1 MCESKVLIEWCGYS
15 RSIFLKT
22 RADFRESILYRYICC
37 SVLCNV
43 PCAIVKKDFA
53 LYVFA
58 VAPLA
63 GAWVEIPGCLP
74 GQMQRRRRSPCG
86 SVVEI
91 LHTLT
96 RPSISRGAPLAEL
109 GLKQIYTTRGATR
122 K

>member
-63 GAWVEIPGCLP
+63 GAWVEI
-74 GQMQRRRRSPCG
+74 
-86 SVVEI
+86 
-91 LHTLT
+91 
-96 RPSISRGAPLAEL
+96 
-109 GLKQIYTTRGATR
+109 TTS
-122 K
+122 

>member
-63 GAWVEIPGCLP
+63 GAWVEINQELP
-74 GQMQRRRRSPCG
+74 YARKLES
-86 SVVEI
+86 
-91 LHTLT
+91 L
-96 RPSISRGAPLAEL
+96 PLRER
-109 GLKQIYTTRGATR
+109 GLKFTIVRIIRGLI
-122 K
+122 

>member
-63 GAWVEIPGCLP
+63 GAWVEIANTPP
-74 GQMQRRRRSPCG
+74 F
-86 SVVEI
+86 SVRQHV
-91 LHTLT
+91 
-96 RPSISRGAPLAEL
+96 APLAGAWVEMIIRRTMSMSERSL
-109 GLKQIYTTRGATR
+109 PLRERGLK
-122 K
+122 